1 MTRMVL
7 ALMLPATLVAV
18 FGLLTSRQPVPA
30 DVLLIEEVRQADRME
45 LPSNGM
51 KQAEVR
57 DRFGEPVKTD
67 APVGD
72 PPITRWDYDGWSV
85 YFEYD
90 LVLFT
95 VLHKGQVLDEN
106 KSNAAGERPP
116 FQWRAAVNVFC
127 APAAPG

>member
-1 MTRMVL
+1 MTRTVL
-7 ALMLPATLVAV
+7 ALMLSAMLAAC
-18 FGLLTSRQPVPA
+18 FGLLPSGSVSA

-51 KQAEVR
+51 KQSEVR
-57 DRFGEPVKTD
+57 ERYGAPAQTNP
-67 APVGD
+67 PVGE

-95 VLHKGQVLDEN
+95 VLHKGQVLDKN
-106 KSNAAGERPP
+106 TG
-116 FQWRAAVNVFC
+116 
-127 APAAPG
+127 

>member
-1 MTRMVL
+1 MTRKVL
-7 ALMLPATLVAV
+7 ALLSTLLLGAGLGLFPAGTL
-18 FGLLTSRQPVPA
+18 TA

-45 LPSNGM
+45 LPSNGL

-57 DRFGEPVKTD
+57 ARFGEPAATH

-85 YFEYD
+85 YFEHD

-95 VLHKGQVLDEN
+95 VLHKGAVLDQ
-106 KSNAAGERPP
+106 KSG
-116 FQWRAAVNVFC
+116 
-127 APAAPG
+127 

>member
-7 ALMLPATLVAV
+7 ALLSSWLLGVYLGLFPAGTL
-18 FGLLTSRQPVPA
+18 SA

-45 LPSNGM
+45 LPTNGL

-57 DRFGEPVKTD
+57 ARFGEPAATHP
-67 APVGD
+67 AVGD

-95 VLHKGQVLDEN
+95 VLHKGAVLDR
-106 KSNAAGERPP
+106 KSG
-116 FQWRAAVNVFC
+116 
-127 APAAPG
+127 

>member
-1 MTRMVL
+1 MTRPVL
-7 ALMLPATLVAV
+7 ALLSSLLLGGA
-18 FGLLTSRQPVPA
+18 FGLLPAGTLSA

-45 LPSNGM
+45 LPANGL

-57 DRFGEPVKTD
+57 ARFGEPAATH
-67 APVGD
+67 APVGE

-95 VLHKGQVLDEN
+95 VLHKGAVLD
-106 KSNAAGERPP
+106 KQPS
-116 FQWRAAVNVFC
+116 
-127 APAAPG
+127 

>member
-1 MTRMVL
+1 MVL
-7 ALMLPATLVAV
+7 ALLSCLLLGAG
-18 FGLLTSRQPVPA
+18 FGLVPAGSLSA

-45 LPSNGM
+45 LPANGL

-57 DRFGEPVKTD
+57 ARFGEPAATH

-85 YFEYD
+85 YFEHD

-95 VLHKGQVLDEN
+95 VLHKGAVLD
-106 KSNAAGERPP
+106 KKPS
-116 FQWRAAVNVFC
+116 
-127 APAAPG
+127 